1 MSFKKNLKLLA
12 FIQIFI
18 AILMLVPLFVSYR
31 YGESK
36 AAHSFLITI
45 GIMVLFSGGV
55 LLVLRKTE
63 ITNLRQ
69 RDGFFFVTF
78 SWIMATAF
86 GAIPLVMSGEFTS
99 YSAAFFEIMSG
110 FTTTGATTFSDA
122 IIPELGHPM
131 YTLTGIEGCSK
142 GILFWR
148 SMTNWLGGMGI
159 VVLFVALLPAIG
171 ATTGA
176 GTFHLMGA
184 ESVGPVKGKLTPKT
198 KTTAMALWGI
208 YVGFSVLETIC
219 LLFGGLSLYES
230 VTVTFSTIAAA
241 GFCVK
246 ASSIGAFNSAY
257 VDAIVTLFMLIAGA
271 NFALYYRAFTGKI
284 KSVLRDSELRWF
296 FGIWFIASL
305 AAAVQLTTT
314 GTYDNILTAF
324 RYSAF
329 HVASILTTTG
339 FATTN
344 YLNWPSFSIMIVVLM
359 MFIGG
364 CAGSAGGG
372 MKVTRIETL
381 CKLGG
386 NTIRKRIH
394 PSSVTKVRL
403 GDDIIHDD
411 TVLSIA
417 AFCAIYML
425 TWLLG
430 TVILTLTG
438 NTIETCMA
446 ASILTLGNIGIGFGD
461 VGPAGN
467 FSIFPNWSLW
477 VCSFE
482 MLLGRLEI
490 FTVLVL
496 FSRSFWKR

>member
-1 MSFKKNLKLLA
+1 MNIRKNIKLLA
-12 FIQIFI
+12 IVQIFL
-18 AILMLVPLFVSYR
+18 AILMLVPMIISYSYR
-31 YGESK
+31 EVK
-36 AAHSFLITI
+36 AANSFLFTI
-45 GIMVLFSGGV
+45 LAMVLISGGALVV
-55 LLVLRKTE
+55 LKDVELSDF
-63 ITNLRQ
+63 RQ

-78 SWIMATAF
+78 TWILATAF
-86 GAIPLVMSGEFTS
+86 GAIPLVLSGDFKT

-110 FTTTGATTFSDA
+110 FTTTGATS
-122 IIPELGHPM
+122 
-131 YTLTGIEGCSK
+131 LTDIEACYK

-171 ATTGA
+171 ANMGA

-198 KTTAMALWGI
+198 KQTALILWGI
-208 YVGFSVLETIC
+208 YVGFSILETIF
-219 LLFGGLSLYES
+219 LLFGGLDAYEA
-230 VTVTFSTIAAA
+230 VTVTFSTMAAA

-246 ASSIGAFNSAY
+246 GASIGAFNSAY
-257 VDAIVTLFMLIAGA
+257 VDVVVTTFMLISGA
-271 NFALYYRAFTGKI
+271 NFSLYYKAFTGKFR
-284 KSVLRDSELRWF
+284 SVFKDSELRWYLA
-296 FGIWFIASL
+296 IWFGLSFLSAI
-305 AAAVQLTTT
+305 QLTNSRIYGSFFTS
-314 GTYDNILTAF
+314 F
-324 RYSAF
+324 RYASF
-329 HVASILTTTG
+329 HVASVLTTTG
-339 FATTN
+339 FATAN
-344 YLNWPSFSIMIVVLM
+344 YLNWPAFSIMAVVLT

-372 MKVTRIETL
+372 MKVTRIATL
-381 CKLGG
+381 FKMGG

-394 PSSVTKVRL
+394 PASVSKVRL
-403 GDDIIHDD
+403 GDDVIHDD
-411 TVLSIA
+411 TLLSIA
-417 AFCAIYML
+417 SFCAVYII

-430 TVILTLTG
+430 ALVLSISRID
-438 NTIETCMA
+438 IETCMA
-446 ASILTLGNIGIGFGD
+446 ASILTLGNIGIGFGK

-490 FTVLVL
+490 FTVLAL

>member
-1 MSFKKNLKLLA
+1 MSFKKNIKLLA

-18 AILMLVPLFVSYR
+18 ALLMLVPLGVSYR
-31 YGESK
+31 YGETK
-36 AAHSFLITI
+36 AANSFLLTI
-45 GIMVLFSGGV
+45 AMMVLISGGT
-55 LLVLRKTE
+55 LLILRKTE

-69 RDGFFFVTF
+69 RDGFFFVTL
-78 SWIMATAF
+78 SWIIATSF
-86 GAIPLVMSGEFTS
+86 GAIPLVLSGEFSS

-110 FTTTGATTFSDA
+110 FTTTGATTFS
-122 IIPELGHPM
+122 ETGV
-131 YTLTGIEGCSK
+131 YTRTGIEGCCK

-208 YVGFSVLETIC
+208 YVGFSVLETIF
-219 LLFGGLSLYES
+219 LLFGGLSLYEA

-271 NFALYYRAFTGKI
+271 NFSLYYKAFTGKI
-284 KSVLRDSELRWF
+284 KSVLKDSELRWF
-296 FGIWFIASL
+296 MGIWFLASL
-305 AAAVQLTTT
+305 AAAIQLTHT

-324 RYSAF
+324 RYAAF
-329 HVASILTTTG
+329 HVASVLTTTG

-344 YLNWPSFSIMIVVLM
+344 YLNWPSFSIMVVVLM

-411 TVLSIA
+411 TLMSIA
-417 AFCAIYML
+417 AFCVIYMV

-490 FTVLVL
+490 FTVLAL

>member
-1 MSFKKNLKLLA
+1 MSFKKNIKLLA

-18 AILMLVPLFVSYR
+18 ALLMLVPLGVSYR
-31 YGESK
+31 YGETK
-36 AAHSFLITI
+36 AANSFLITI
-45 GIMVLFSGGV
+45 AMMVLISGGT
-55 LLVLRKTE
+55 LLILRKTE

-69 RDGFFFVTF
+69 RDGFFFVTL
-78 SWIMATAF
+78 SWIIATSF
-86 GAIPLVMSGEFTS
+86 GAIPLVLSGEFTS
-99 YSAAFFEIMSG
+99 YSATFFEIMSG
-110 FTTTGATTFSDA
+110 FTTTGATTFS
-122 IIPELGHPM
+122 ETGV
-131 YTLTGIEGCSK
+131 YTRTGIEGCCK

-208 YVGFSVLETIC
+208 YVGFSVLETIF
-219 LLFGGLSLYES
+219 LLFGGLSLYEA

-257 VDAIVTLFMLIAGA
+257 VDAVVTLFMLIAGA
-271 NFALYYRAFTGKI
+271 NFSLYYKAFTGKI
-284 KSVLRDSELRWF
+284 KSVLKDSELRWF
-296 FGIWFIASL
+296 MGIWFLASL
-305 AAAVQLTTT
+305 AAAIQLTHT
-314 GTYDNILTAF
+314 GTYDNILIAF
-324 RYSAF
+324 RYAAF
-329 HVASILTTTG
+329 HVASVLTTTG

-344 YLNWPSFSIMIVVLM
+344 YLNWPSFSIMVVVLM

-381 CKLGG
+381 VKLGG

-411 TVLSIA
+411 TIMSIA
-417 AFCAIYML
+417 AFCVIYMV

-430 TVILTLTG
+430 TVVLTLTG
-438 NTIETCMA
+438 NSVETCMA

-467 FSIFPNWSLW
+467 FSIFPAWSLW

-490 FTVLVL
+490 FTVLAL

>member
-1 MSFKKNLKLLA
+1 MSLKKNIKLLA

-18 AILMLVPLFVSYR
+18 AILMLVPLGVSYR
-31 YGESK
+31 YGETK
-36 AAHSFLITI
+36 AANSFLITI
-45 GIMVLFSGGV
+45 GIMVLISGGA
-55 LLVLRKTE
+55 LLVLRTTE

-69 RDGFFFVTF
+69 RDGFFFVAFT
-78 SWIMATAF
+78 WIIATTF
-86 GAIPLVMSGEFTS
+86 GAIPLILSGEFSS

-110 FTTTGATTFSDA
+110 FTTTGATTFS
-122 IIPELGHPM
+122 ETGVF
-131 YTLTGIEGCSK
+131 TRTGIEGCAK

-208 YVGFSVLETIC
+208 YVGFSILETIF
-219 LLFGGLSLYES
+219 LLFGGLNLYEA

-246 ASSIGAFNSAY
+246 SASIGAFNSAY
-257 VDAIVTLFMLIAGA
+257 VDAVVTLFMLIAGA
-271 NFALYYRAFTGKI
+271 NFSLYYKAFTGKI
-284 KSVLRDSELRWF
+284 KSALKDSELKWYL
-296 FGIWFIASL
+296 GIWFLAST
-305 AAAVQLTTT
+305 AAAIQLAQT
-314 GTYDNILTAF
+314 GTYNNILTAF
-324 RYSAF
+324 RYAAF

-344 YLNWPSFSIMIVVLM
+344 YLTWPTFSIMVVVLM

-394 PSSVTKVRL
+394 PSSVSKVRL
-403 GDDIIHDD
+403 GDDIVHED
-411 TVLSIA
+411 TILSIA
-417 AFCAIYML
+417 SFCAIYMI

-467 FSIFPNWSLW
+467 FSIFPAWSLW

-482 MLLGRLEI
+482 MLLGRLELFTI
-490 FTVLVL
+490 FVL

>member
-1 MSFKKNLKLLA
+1 MSFRKNIKLLA
-12 FIQIFI
+12 IIQIFL
-18 AILMLVPLFVSYR
+18 AILMLVPLAVSY
-31 YGESK
+31 YYHEAI
-36 AAHSFLITI
+36 AANSFLITI
-45 GIMVLFSGGV
+45 GIMVLLSGGA
-55 LLVLRKTE
+55 LIALRKTE

-69 RDGFFFVTF
+69 RDGLFFVTF
-78 SWIMATAF
+78 SWIIATSF
-86 GAIPLVMSGEFTS
+86 GAIPLVLSGDYSS

-110 FTTTGATTFSDA
+110 FTTTGATTLTSDQFDQ
-122 IIPELGHPM
+122 
-131 YTLTGIEGCSK
+131 CFR

-148 SMTNWLGGMGI
+148 RMTNWLGGMGI

-219 LLFGGLSLYES
+219 LLFGGLTLYEA

-246 ASSIGAFNSAY
+246 SASIGAFNSAY

-271 NFALYYRAFTGKI
+271 NFSLYYKAFTGKV
-284 KSVLRDSELRWF
+284 KSALKDSELKWF
-296 FGIWFIASL
+296 MGIWFIASL
-305 AAAVQLTTT
+305 AAALQLTLT
-314 GTYDNILTAF
+314 GTYANILTAF

-329 HVASILTTTG
+329 HVASVLTTTG

-344 YLNWPSFSIMIVVLM
+344 YLNWPTFSIMVVVLM

-381 CKLGG
+381 CKLTG
-386 NTIRKRIH
+386 NTIRNRIH
-394 PSSVTKVRL
+394 PSSVSKIRV
-403 GDDIIHDD
+403 GDDIVHES
-411 TVLSIA
+411 TLKSIA
-417 AFCAIYML
+417 AFCAIYMI
-425 TWLLG
+425 TWLIG
-430 TVILTLTG
+430 TLILTLTG
-438 NTIETCMA
+438 IDIETCMA
-446 ASILTLGNIGIGFGD
+446 ASILSLGNIGIGFGK

-467 FSIFPNWSLW
+467 FSIFPLWSLW

>member
-1 MSFKKNLKLLA
+1 MSFKKNIKLLA

-18 AILMLVPLFVSYR
+18 ALLMLVPLGVSYR
-31 YGESK
+31 YGETK
-36 AAHSFLITI
+36 AANSFLLTI
-45 GIMVLFSGGV
+45 AMMVLISGGT
-55 LLVLRKTE
+55 LLILRKTE

-69 RDGFFFVTF
+69 RDGFFFVTL
-78 SWIMATAF
+78 SWIIATSF
-86 GAIPLVMSGEFTS
+86 GAIPLVLSGEFSS

-110 FTTTGATTFSDA
+110 FTTTGATTFS
-122 IIPELGHPM
+122 ETGV
-131 YTLTGIEGCSK
+131 YTRTGIEGCCK

-208 YVGFSVLETIC
+208 YVGFSVLETIF
-219 LLFGGLSLYES
+219 LLFGGLSLYEA

-271 NFALYYRAFTGKI
+271 NFSLYYKAFTGKI
-284 KSVLRDSELRWF
+284 KSVLKDSELRWF
-296 FGIWFIASL
+296 MGIWFLASL
-305 AAAVQLTTT
+305 AAAIQLTRT

-324 RYSAF
+324 RYAAF
-329 HVASILTTTG
+329 HVASVLTTTG

-344 YLNWPSFSIMIVVLM
+344 YLNWPSFSIMVVVLM

-411 TVLSIA
+411 TLMSIA
-417 AFCAIYML
+417 AFCVIYMV

-490 FTVLVL
+490 FTVLAL
-496 FSRSFWKR
+496 FSRSFWNR

>member
-1 MSFKKNLKLLA
+1 MSFKKNIKLLA

-18 AILMLVPLFVSYR
+18 ALLMLVPLGVSYR
-31 YGESK
+31 YGETK
-36 AAHSFLITI
+36 AANSFLITI
-45 GIMVLFSGGV
+45 AMMVLISGGT
-55 LLVLRKTE
+55 LLILRKTE

-69 RDGFFFVTF
+69 RDGFFFVTL
-78 SWIMATAF
+78 SWIIATSF
-86 GAIPLVMSGEFTS
+86 GAIPLVLSGEFTS

-110 FTTTGATTFSDA
+110 FTTTGATTFS
-122 IIPELGHPM
+122 ETGV
-131 YTLTGIEGCSK
+131 YTRTGIEGCCK

-208 YVGFSVLETIC
+208 YVGFSVLETIF
-219 LLFGGLSLYES
+219 LLFGGLSLYEA

-271 NFALYYRAFTGKI
+271 NFSLYYKAFTGKI
-284 KSVLRDSELRWF
+284 KSVLKDSELRWF
-296 FGIWFIASL
+296 MGIWFLASL
-305 AAAVQLTTT
+305 AAAIQLTHT

-324 RYSAF
+324 RYAAF
-329 HVASILTTTG
+329 HVASVLTTTG

-344 YLNWPSFSIMIVVLM
+344 YLNWPSFSIMVVVLM

-381 CKLGG
+381 VKLGG

-411 TVLSIA
+411 TLMSIA
-417 AFCAIYML
+417 AFCVIYMV

-477 VCSFE
+477 ICSFE

-490 FTVLVL
+490 FTVLAL

>member
-1 MSFKKNLKLLA
+1 MNLRKNIKLLA
-12 FIQIFI
+12 VIQIFL
-18 AILMLVPLFVSYR
+18 ALLMVVPMLVSLR
-31 YGESK
+31 YKELHAAK
-36 AAHSFLITI
+36 AFMTTI
-45 GIMVLFSGGV
+45 SVMVAISGGA
-55 LLVLRKTE
+55 LLVLRKAQV
-63 ITNLRQ
+63 TNLRQ

-78 SWIMATAF
+78 TWIIATAF
-86 GAIPLVMSGEFTS
+86 GAIPLVLSGEFTS

-110 FTTTGATTFSDA
+110 FTTTGATSFSEA
-122 IIPELGHPM
+122 GVF
-131 YTLTGIEGCSK
+131 TRTGIEGCCK

-171 ATTGA
+171 VSMGA

-198 KTTAMALWGI
+198 KTTAIALWGI
-208 YVGFSVLETIC
+208 YVGFSVLETIF
-219 LLFGGLSLYES
+219 LLFGGLSLYEA

-246 ASSIGAFNSAY
+246 AASIGAFNSAY
-257 VDAIVTLFMLIAGA
+257 VDVVVTIFMLIAGA
-271 NFALYYRAFTGKI
+271 NFSLYYKAFTGKI
-284 KSVLRDSELRWF
+284 KSALKDSELKWFMSIWF
-296 FGIWFIASL
+296 FGSVFAAMQL
-305 AAAVQLTTT
+305 ANTN
-314 GTYDNILTAF
+314 TYPTFLTAF
-324 RYSAF
+324 RYAAF

-344 YLNWPSFSIMIVVLM
+344 YLTWPSFSIMVVVLM

-381 CKLGG
+381 FKMGF
-386 NTIRKRIH
+386 NTVKKRIH
-394 PSSVTKVRL
+394 PSSVSKIRV
-403 GDDIIHDD
+403 GDDIVHDD
-411 TVLSIA
+411 TLMSIA
-417 AFCAIYML
+417 AFCAIYMI
-425 TWLLG
+425 TWLIG
-430 TVILTLTG
+430 TLVLTITG

-467 FSIFPNWSLW
+467 FSIFPAWSLW

-482 MLLGRLEI
+482 MLLGRLEL
-490 FTVLVL
+490 FTVYALL
-496 FSRSFWKR
+496 SRSFWKR

>member
-1 MSFKKNLKLLA
+1 MSFRKNIKLLA
-12 FIQIFI
+12 IIQIFL
-18 AILMLVPLFVSYR
+18 ALLMLVPLAVSY
-31 YGESK
+31 YYHETK
-36 AAHSFLITI
+36 AANSFLITI
-45 GIMVLFSGGV
+45 GIMVFLSGSA
-55 LLVLRKTE
+55 LIILRKTE
-63 ITNLRQ
+63 IKNLRQ

-78 SWIMATAF
+78 SWIIATSF
-86 GAIPLVMSGEFTS
+86 GAIPLVLSGNFSS

-110 FTTTGATTFSDA
+110 FTTTGATYLSD
-122 IIPELGHPM
+122 
-131 YTLTGIEGCSK
+131 IEACYK

-208 YVGFSVLETIC
+208 YVGFSVLETIF

-246 ASSIGAFNSAY
+246 GANIGAFNSAY
-257 VDAIVTLFMLIAGA
+257 VDVIVTIFMLIGGA
-271 NFALYYRAFTGKI
+271 NFSLYYKAFTGKVRSSL
-284 KSVLRDSELRWF
+284 KDSELRWF
-296 FGIWFIASL
+296 LGIWFIASM
-305 AAAVQLTTT
+305 AAAIQLTQT
-314 GTYDNILTAF
+314 GTYDNILTSF
-324 RYSAF
+324 RYAAF
-329 HVASILTTTG
+329 HVASVLTTTG
-339 FATTN
+339 FSTTN
-344 YLNWPSFSIMIVVLM
+344 YLNWPTFSIMVVVLM

-381 CKLGG
+381 CKMVG
-386 NTIRKRIH
+386 NTIRNRIH
-394 PSSVTKVRL
+394 PSSVSKIRL
-403 GDDIIHDD
+403 GDEIVHDS
-411 TVLSIA
+411 TIMSIA
-417 AFCAIYML
+417 SFCAIYMI
-425 TWLLG
+425 TWLVG
-430 TVILTLTG
+430 TVLLTLSG
-438 NTIETCMA
+438 IDIETCMA
-446 ASILTLGNIGIGFGD
+446 ASILSLGNIGIGFGK
-461 VGPAGN
+461 VGPWDN
-467 FSIFPNWSLW
+467 FSIFPLWSLW

-496 FSRSFWKR
+496 FSRSFWRR

>member
-1 MSFKKNLKLLA
+1 MSFKKNIKLLA

-18 AILMLVPLFVSYR
+18 ALLMLVPLGVSYR
-31 YGESK
+31 YGETK
-36 AAHSFLITI
+36 AANSFLLTI
-45 GIMVLFSGGV
+45 AMMVLISGGT
-55 LLVLRKTE
+55 LLILRKTE

-69 RDGFFFVTF
+69 RDGFFFVTL
-78 SWIMATAF
+78 SWIIATSF
-86 GAIPLVMSGEFTS
+86 GAIPLVLSGEFTS

-110 FTTTGATTFSDA
+110 FTTTGATTFS
-122 IIPELGHPM
+122 ETGV
-131 YTLTGIEGCSK
+131 YTRTGIEGCCK

-208 YVGFSVLETIC
+208 YVGFSVLETIF
-219 LLFGGLSLYES
+219 LLFGGLSLYEA

-271 NFALYYRAFTGKI
+271 NFSLYYKAFTGKI
-284 KSVLRDSELRWF
+284 KSVLKDSELRWF
-296 FGIWFIASL
+296 MGIWFLASL
-305 AAAVQLTTT
+305 AAAIQLTRT

-324 RYSAF
+324 RYAAF
-329 HVASILTTTG
+329 HVASVLTTTG

-344 YLNWPSFSIMIVVLM
+344 YLNWPSFSIMVVVLM

-381 CKLGG
+381 VKLGG

-411 TVLSIA
+411 TLMSIA
-417 AFCAIYML
+417 AFCVIYMV

-467 FSIFPNWSLW
+467 FSIFPAWSLW

-490 FTVLVL
+490 FTVLAL

>member
-1 MSFKKNLKLLA
+1 MSFKKNIKLLA

-18 AILMLVPLFVSYR
+18 ALLRLGPLGVSYR
-31 YGESK
+31 YGETK
-36 AAHSFLITI
+36 AANSFLVTI
-45 GIMVLFSGGV
+45 AMMVLISGGT
-55 LLVLRKTE
+55 LLILRKTE

-69 RDGFFFVTF
+69 RDGFFFVTL
-78 SWIMATAF
+78 SWIIATSF
-86 GAIPLVMSGEFTS
+86 GAIPLVLSGEFTS

-110 FTTTGATTFSDA
+110 FTTTGATTFS
-122 IIPELGHPM
+122 ETGV
-131 YTLTGIEGCSK
+131 YTRTGIEGCCK

-208 YVGFSVLETIC
+208 YVGFSVLETIF
-219 LLFGGLSLYES
+219 LLFGGLSLYEA

-271 NFALYYRAFTGKI
+271 NFSLYYKAFTGKI
-284 KSVLRDSELRWF
+284 KSVLKDSELRWF
-296 FGIWFIASL
+296 MGIWFLASL
-305 AAAVQLTTT
+305 AAAIQLTRT

-324 RYSAF
+324 RYAAF
-329 HVASILTTTG
+329 HVASVLTTTG

-344 YLNWPSFSIMIVVLM
+344 YLNWPSFSIMVVVLM

-411 TVLSIA
+411 TLMSIA
-417 AFCAIYML
+417 AFCVIYMV

-482 MLLGRLEI
+482 MLLGRLEL
-490 FTVLVL
+490 FTVYALL
-496 FSRSFWKR
+496 SRSFWKR

>member
-1 MSFKKNLKLLA
+1 MSFKKNIKLLA

-18 AILMLVPLFVSYR
+18 ALLMLVPLGVSYR
-31 YGESK
+31 YGETK
-36 AAHSFLITI
+36 AANSFLLTI
-45 GIMVLFSGGV
+45 AMMVLISGGT
-55 LLVLRKTE
+55 LLILRKTE

-69 RDGFFFVTF
+69 RDGFFFVTL
-78 SWIMATAF
+78 SWIIATSF
-86 GAIPLVMSGEFTS
+86 GAIPLVLSGEFSS

-110 FTTTGATTFSDA
+110 FTTTGATTFS
-122 IIPELGHPM
+122 ETGV
-131 YTLTGIEGCSK
+131 YTRTGIEGCCK

-208 YVGFSVLETIC
+208 YVGFSVLETIF
-219 LLFGGLSLYES
+219 LLFGGLSLYEA

-271 NFALYYRAFTGKI
+271 NFSLYYKAFTGKI
-284 KSVLRDSELRWF
+284 KSVLKDSELRWF
-296 FGIWFIASL
+296 MGIWFLASL
-305 AAAVQLTTT
+305 AAAIQLTRT

-324 RYSAF
+324 RYAAF
-329 HVASILTTTG
+329 HVASVLTTTG

-344 YLNWPSFSIMIVVLM
+344 YLNWPSFSIMVVVLM

-411 TVLSIA
+411 TLMSIA
-417 AFCAIYML
+417 AFCVIYMV

-490 FTVLVL
+490 FTVLAL

>member
-1 MSFKKNLKLLA
+1 MSFKKNIKLLA

-18 AILMLVPLFVSYR
+18 ALLMLVPLGVSYR
-31 YGESK
+31 YGETK
-36 AAHSFLITI
+36 AANSFLLTI
-45 GIMVLFSGGV
+45 AMMVLISGGT
-55 LLVLRKTE
+55 LLILRKTE

-69 RDGFFFVTF
+69 RDGFFFVTL
-78 SWIMATAF
+78 SWIIATSF
-86 GAIPLVMSGEFTS
+86 GAIPLVLSGEFTS

-110 FTTTGATTFSDA
+110 FTTTGATTFS
-122 IIPELGHPM
+122 ETGV
-131 YTLTGIEGCSK
+131 YTRTGIEGCCK

-208 YVGFSVLETIC
+208 YVGFSVLETIF
-219 LLFGGLSLYES
+219 LLFGGLSLYEA

-271 NFALYYRAFTGKI
+271 NFSLYYKAFTGKI
-284 KSVLRDSELRWF
+284 KSVLKDSELRWF
-296 FGIWFIASL
+296 MGIWFLASL
-305 AAAVQLTTT
+305 AAAIQLTHT

-324 RYSAF
+324 RYAAF
-329 HVASILTTTG
+329 HVASVLTTTG

-344 YLNWPSFSIMIVVLM
+344 YLNWPSFSIMVVVLM

-381 CKLGG
+381 VKLGG

-411 TVLSIA
+411 TLMSIA
-417 AFCAIYML
+417 AFCVIYMV

-490 FTVLVL
+490 FTVLAL

>member
-1 MSFKKNLKLLA
+1 MSFKKNIKLLA

-18 AILMLVPLFVSYR
+18 ALLMLVPLGVSYR
-31 YGESK
+31 YGETK
-36 AAHSFLITI
+36 AANSFLITI
-45 GIMVLFSGGV
+45 AMMVLISGGT
-55 LLVLRKTE
+55 LLILRKTE

-69 RDGFFFVTF
+69 RDGFFFVTL
-78 SWIMATAF
+78 SWIIATSF
-86 GAIPLVMSGEFTS
+86 GAIPLVLSGEFTS

-110 FTTTGATTFSDA
+110 FTTTGATTFS
-122 IIPELGHPM
+122 ETGV
-131 YTLTGIEGCSK
+131 YTRTGIEGCCK

-208 YVGFSVLETIC
+208 YVGFSVLETIF
-219 LLFGGLSLYES
+219 LLFGGLSLYEA

-271 NFALYYRAFTGKI
+271 NFSLYYKAFTGKI
-284 KSVLRDSELRWF
+284 KSVLKDSELRWF
-296 FGIWFIASL
+296 MGIWFLASL
-305 AAAVQLTTT
+305 AAAIQLTHT

-324 RYSAF
+324 RYAAF
-329 HVASILTTTG
+329 HVASVLTTTG

-344 YLNWPSFSIMIVVLM
+344 YLNWPSFSIMVVVLM

-381 CKLGG
+381 VKLGG

-411 TVLSIA
+411 TLMSIA
-417 AFCAIYML
+417 AFCVIYMV

-490 FTVLVL
+490 FTVLAL

>member
-1 MSFKKNLKLLA
+1 MSFKKNIKLLA

-18 AILMLVPLFVSYR
+18 ALLMLVPLGVSYR
-31 YGESK
+31 YGETK
-36 AAHSFLITI
+36 AANSFLLTI
-45 GIMVLFSGGV
+45 AMMVLISGGT
-55 LLVLRKTE
+55 LLILRKTE

-69 RDGFFFVTF
+69 RDGFFFVTL
-78 SWIMATAF
+78 SWIIATSF
-86 GAIPLVMSGEFTS
+86 GAIPLVLSGEFTS

-110 FTTTGATTFSDA
+110 FTTTGATTFS
-122 IIPELGHPM
+122 ETGV
-131 YTLTGIEGCSK
+131 YTRTGIEGCCK

-208 YVGFSVLETIC
+208 YVGFSVLETIF
-219 LLFGGLSLYES
+219 LLFGGLSLYEA

-271 NFALYYRAFTGKI
+271 NFSLYYKAFTGKI
-284 KSVLRDSELRWF
+284 KSVLKDSELRWF
-296 FGIWFIASL
+296 MGIWFLASL
-305 AAAVQLTTT
+305 AAAIQLTHT

-324 RYSAF
+324 RYAAF
-329 HVASILTTTG
+329 HVASVLTTTG

-344 YLNWPSFSIMIVVLM
+344 YLNWPSFSIMVVVLM

-411 TVLSIA
+411 TLMSIA
-417 AFCAIYML
+417 AFCVIYMV

-490 FTVLVL
+490 FTVLAL

>member
-1 MSFKKNLKLLA
+1 MSFKKNIKLLA

-18 AILMLVPLFVSYR
+18 ALLMLVPLGVSYR
-31 YGESK
+31 YGETK
-36 AAHSFLITI
+36 AANSFLLTI
-45 GIMVLFSGGV
+45 AMMVLISGGT
-55 LLVLRKTE
+55 LLILRKTE

-69 RDGFFFVTF
+69 RDGFFFVTL
-78 SWIMATAF
+78 SWIIATSF
-86 GAIPLVMSGEFTS
+86 GAIPLVLSGEFTS

-110 FTTTGATTFSDA
+110 FTTTGATTFS
-122 IIPELGHPM
+122 ETGV
-131 YTLTGIEGCSK
+131 YTRTGIEGCCK

-208 YVGFSVLETIC
+208 YVGFSVLETIF
-219 LLFGGLSLYES
+219 LLFGGLSLYEA

-271 NFALYYRAFTGKI
+271 NFSLYYKAFTGKI
-284 KSVLRDSELRWF
+284 KSVLKDSELRWF
-296 FGIWFIASL
+296 MGIWFLASL
-305 AAAVQLTTT
+305 AAAIQLTHT

-324 RYSAF
+324 RYAAF
-329 HVASILTTTG
+329 HVASVLTTTG

-344 YLNWPSFSIMIVVLM
+344 YLNWPSFSIMVVVLM

-381 CKLGG
+381 VKLGG

-411 TVLSIA
+411 TLMSIA
-417 AFCAIYML
+417 AFCVIYMV

-467 FSIFPNWSLW
+467 FSIFPAWSLW

-490 FTVLVL
+490 FTVLAL